1 MAEGQYKFSISLDD
15 KQLKMDVAQ
24 AKKAFDEL
32 VKAAREAGVKIDE
45 SFDNPF
51 DKLVPPTNLP
61 RQTEAAAQSFNGL
74 NMATQQL
81 VRELPSATM
90 GLNTFFLA
98 VSNNLPIFAD
108 QIKAATEANKELVA
122 QGKPTTSVFKQII
135 GSLFSWQS
143 ALIVGVTALSMYGK
157 EIGNWVAN
165 LFKGKKAVDDMAE
178 AERQLRETRV
188 QGRINAQEEAT
199 NLMLTVK
206 AMQDSTRTIEERR
219 LAMQRL
225 QGEYPS
231 YFSNISEE
239 ILLYG
244 DLSGTINELV
254 TNMYNMQ
261 RARTALDRLIENK
274 ETIEMLK
281 GTAGYN
287 EYQNAQN
294 LFRGGGQKKHYIL
307 TNEIGSFEQT
317 KHYVDEGGLGTYTTP
332 EYEKLLKAQKSY
344 LNNLEAQGGKAAEL
358 AETIRKQFNGDIDAF
373 QKSLE
378 AANTALEADVK
389 PLVDEANAAERKRQ
403 AEEAKR
409 RQEEADRQR
418 RIAANAA
425 KSKQDKLSEMQEQL
439 AKDAA
444 KARTDATIAAMEEGL
459 EREKAQINAE
469 YDAKAQLISERE
481 AELKKLQKGEL
492 TDEQQA
498 DFQALRD
505 ANENQRAEAI
515 AQAENKAT
523 EAMQKTIDEQ
533 QALRERELDQMNE
546 YLIQYG
552 TFLERQS
559 ATKEKYA
566 RAIAKAQTE
575 GEKMALEQERDAIL
589 AGFEVVINGW
599 ADSIANASAE
609 VLQQMIDDAETALKV
624 AEQARDMLPD
634 SSTDDAKNLL
644 KQINTLRAQIALMK
658 QQLSGTKSEGDML
671 SSLKSQLPDIH
682 NAAQLAA
689 QTIAMLADNFRQLS
703 ESIDD
708 EKLKEASAQLSSVSQ
723 NFSAAASGAAS
734 GGWIGAIIGGAT
746 DMLAQTV
753 EAITNTAVEADE
765 AMNNALNF
773 AREYQQILLTI
784 SESDYDSV
792 FGTYAS
798 AKAQDAFSK
807 ATEALAAYNNAVTEE
822 LNETADKN
830 ARSWGAL
837 VFGGLWL
844 GKKTTDLQKE
854 LAAAQEKGYNALQGM
869 MVKTKDLSGWA
880 NFWGAEDEYTALAD
894 LVPELWSEDGLFNVD
909 AARAFLESNTQI
921 TAEQRKQI
929 ENAIELQERY
939 DDAVAAIDRELQ
951 SIFGSLSA
959 DITDAIFDSVRNG
972 TNAWDTFY
980 EKASGVI
987 DKLGKQM
994 LQEVFVQAYF
1004 DQYLE
1009 RLRDAYG
1016 KENPQEELALIT
1028 SEMFANMGEMVEA
1041 ATKAAAEW
1049 DENARDMGFNPESVD
1064 STTKT
1069 KGVAQASQD
1078 SVNELNGRMTAIQ
1091 GMTGSLVEGQ
1101 RQLINNSSQALTYLA
1116 GIESNTAELRQMRQD
1131 IGAMRK
1137 DISDISTRGVVTR

>member
-74 NMATQQL
+74 NMATQSL
-81 VRELPSATM
+81 VRELPAATM

-108 QIKAATEANKELVA
+108 QIKAAAEANKELVA

-157 EIGNWVAN
+157 EIGNWVAS
-165 LFKGKKAVDDMAE
+165 LFKGKKAVDAMAE
-178 AERQLRETRV
+178 AQKGLSEAIQKDGLSIGDNIVKLKQLSREYRSL
-188 QGRINAQEEAT
+188 GDNMNA
-199 NLMLTVK
+199 
-206 AMQDSTRTIEERR
+206 
-219 LAMQRL
+219 
-225 QGEYPS
+225 
-231 YFSNISEE
+231 
-239 ILLYG
+239 
-244 DLSGTINELV
+244 
-254 TNMYNMQ
+254 
-261 RARTALDRLIENK
+261 
-274 ETIEMLK
+274 
-281 GTAGYN
+281 
-287 EYQNAQN
+287 
-294 LFRGGGQKKHYIL
+294 
-307 TNEIGSFEQT
+307 
-317 KHYVDEGGLGTYTTP
+317 
-332 EYEKLLKAQKSY
+332 
-344 LNNLEAQGGKAAEL
+344 
-358 AETIRKQFNGDIDAF
+358 RKQFILDNKSAFDDLGVSVKSVTDANTLLIEQTPYFIEALRLQAQAAAAKRLAEEKFAEREQKNIELEKAKQELENTPKSVSVGPMYERTRFGVRQVGERFAENPAYQRAADNVAALEQEVADIDKLANSYF
-373 QKSLE
+373 DIS
-378 AANTALEADVK
+378 AAHL
-389 PLVDEANAAERKRQ
+389 NAA
-403 AEEAKR
+403 AEKLKTAGIKTKD
-409 RQEEADRQR
+409 EETPTIPTTPTAPGR
-418 RIAANAA
+418 
-425 KSKQDKLSEMQEQL
+425 DKLKEMQEQL

-444 KARTDATIAAMEEGL
+444 EARTDATIAAMEEGL

-505 ANENQRAEAI
+505 ANESQRAESI
-515 AQAENKAT
+515 AQAEDKAT
-523 EAMQKTIDEQ
+523 EAMQKAIDEQ
-533 QALRERELDQMNE
+533 QALREREIDQMNE

-552 TFLERQS
+552 TFLERQA

-566 RAIAKAQTE
+566 RAIAKAKTE
-575 GEKMALEQERDAIL
+575 GERLSLEQERDAIL
-589 AGFEVVINGW
+589 AGYQVAIGEW
-599 ADSIANASAE
+599 ANSIANASAE

-658 QQLSGTKSEGDML
+658 QQLAGTTSEGDML
-671 SSLKSQLPDIH
+671 SSLKSQLPDIY

-822 LNETADKN
+822 LTETADKN

-939 DDAVAAIDRELQ
+939 DDAVAAIDSELQ
-951 SIFGSLSA
+951 SIFGSLST
-959 DITDAIFDSVRNG
+959 DITDIIFDSVRNG
-972 TNAWDTFY
+972 TNAWDAFY
-980 EKASGVI
+980 EKGSGVI

-1004 DQYLE
+1004 DQYIE
-1009 RLRDAYG
+1009 RLRNAYG
-1016 KENPQEELALIT
+1016 TENPQEELAQIT

-1049 DENARDMGFNPESVD
+1049 DANARDMGFSPEATDRASA
-1064 STTKT
+1064 T
-1069 KGVAQASQD
+1069 KGIAQASQD

-1091 GMTGSLVEGQ
+1091 GLTGSLVEGQ

-1137 DISDISTRGVVTR
+1137 DISDISTRGIITR

>member
-61 RQTEAAAQSFNGL
+61 RQTEAAAQSFNDL

-108 QIKAATEANKELVA
+108 QIKAVTEANKELVA

-135 GSLFSWQS
+135 DSLFSWQS
-143 ALIVGVTALSMYGK
+143 ALIVGVTVLSMYGK
-157 EIGNWVAN
+157 EIGDWVAS
-165 LFKGKKAVDDMAE
+165 LFKGKKAVDAMAE
-178 AERQLRETRV
+178 AQKGLSEAIQKDGLGIGDNIVKLQQLSREYRSLGDNMDARKQFILDNKSAFDDLGVSIQNVADADSLFISNTQAFIQAMMLRAQATAAQKLAEEKYEEFFRKREEYIAERNAGVLTQDKLVEAAAGIASPNAPKTSEAIMTAEEAYQKRIAEKKRE
-188 QGRINAQEEAT
+188 AQEI
-199 NLMLTVK
+199 K
-206 AMQDSTRTIEERR
+206 
-219 LAMQRL
+219 
-225 QGEYPS
+225 
-231 YFSNISEE
+231 
-239 ILLYG
+239 
-244 DLSGTINELV
+244 
-254 TNMYNMQ
+254 
-261 RARTALDRLIENK
+261 RTADAMFDVSADYYAK
-274 ETIEMLK
+274 
-281 GTAGYN
+281 A
-287 EYQNAQN
+287 
-294 LFRGGGQKKHYIL
+294 
-307 TNEIGSFEQT
+307 
-317 KHYVDEGGLGTYTTP
+317 DE
-332 EYEKLLKAQKSY
+332 LLKAAGFTPS
-344 LNNLEAQGGKAAEL
+344 GGGGGISNPKA
-358 AETIRKQFNGDIDAF
+358 TH
-373 QKSLE
+373 
-378 AANTALEADVK
+378 
-389 PLVDEANAAERKRQ
+389 NAAG
-403 AEEAKR
+403 AEE
-409 RQEEADRQR
+409 QR
-418 RIAANAA
+418 L
-425 KSKQDKLSEMQEQL
+425 KKMQEQL

-444 KARTDATIAAMEEGL
+444 EARTDATIAAMEEGL

-481 AELKKLQKGEL
+481 AELKKLQNGEL

-505 ANENQRAEAI
+505 ANESQRAESI
-515 AQAENKAT
+515 TQAENKAT
-523 EAMQKTIDEQ
+523 KAMQKAIDDQ
-533 QALRERELDQMNE
+533 QALREREIDQMNE

-566 RAIAKAQTE
+566 RAIAKAKTE
-575 GEKMALEQERDAIL
+575 GERLSLEQERDAIL
-589 AGFEVVINGW
+589 AGYELAINGW

-644 KQINTLRAQIALMK
+644 KLINTLRAQIALMK

-671 SSLKSQLPDIH
+671 SSLKSQLPYIY

-822 LNETADKN
+822 LTETADKN

-844 GKKTTDLQKE
+844 GKQTTDLQKE

-921 TAEQRKQI
+921 TEEQRKQI

-939 DDAVAAIDRELQ
+939 DDAVAVIHSELQ
-951 SIFGSLSA
+951 SIFGTLSA

-972 TNAWDTFY
+972 TNAWDAFY
-980 EKASGVI
+980 EKGSGVI

-1004 DQYLE
+1004 DQYIKRLE
-1009 RLRDAYG
+1009 DAYS
-1016 KENPQEELALIT
+1016 KDNPQEQLALIT

-1049 DENARDMGFNPESVD
+1049 DANARDMGFSPEATDRASA
-1064 STTKT
+1064 T
-1069 KGVAQASQD
+1069 KGIAQASQD

-1091 GMTGSLVEGQ
+1091 GLTGSLVEGQ

-1137 DISDISTRGVVTR
+1137 DISDISTRGIVTR

>member
-1 MAEGQYKFSISLDD
+1 
-15 KQLKMDVAQ
+15 
-24 AKKAFDEL
+24 
-32 VKAAREAGVKIDE
+32 
-45 SFDNPF
+45 
-51 DKLVPPTNLP
+51 
-61 RQTEAAAQSFNGL
+61 
-74 NMATQQL
+74 
-81 VRELPSATM
+81 M

-108 QIKAATEANKELVA
+108 QIKAAAEANKELEA
-122 QGKPTTSVFKQII
+122 QGEPTTSVFEQII
-135 GSLFSWQS
+135 DSLFSWQS
-143 ALIVGVTALSMYGK
+143 ALTVGVTVLSMYGK
-157 EIGNWVAN
+157 EIGNWVIS
-165 LFKGKKAVDDMAE
+165 LFKGKKAVDAMAE
-178 AERQLRETRV
+178 AERQLSETRV

-206 AMQDSTRTIEERR
+206 AMQDSSRTMEERR

-225 QGEYPS
+225 QGEYPT
-231 YFSNISEE
+231 YFSNMSEE

-244 DLSGTINELV
+244 DLSSTINELV

-281 GTAGYN
+281 GTAGYSEWESRN
-287 EYQNAQN
+287 KAYDKVGREVKTVKKQV
-294 LFRGGGQKKHYIL
+294 GGR
-307 TNEIGSFEQT
+307 EQD
-317 KHYVDEGGLGTYTTP
+317 YVKVKTGEVEQIKL
-332 EYEKLLKAQKSY
+332 EQASEKLLET
-344 LNNLEAQGGKAAEL
+344 LEAQGGKAAEL
-358 AETIRKQFNGDIDAF
+358 VETIKDRFDGDIDAWI
-373 QKSLE
+373 KSIE
-378 AANTALEADVK
+378 AANIALEGDVK
-389 PLVDEANAAERKRQ
+389 PLVDDANEAERKRQ
-403 AEEAKR
+403 QEEAKR
-409 RQEEADRQR
+409 RAEEAARQA

-444 KARTDATIAAMEEGL
+444 ESRTDATIAAMEEGL

-505 ANENQRAEAI
+505 ANESQRAESI
-515 AQAENKAT
+515 TQAENKAT
-523 EAMQKTIDEQ
+523 EAMQKAIDEQ
-533 QALRERELDQMNE
+533 QTLREREIDQMNE

-552 TFLERQS
+552 TFLERQA

-566 RAIAKAQTE
+566 RAIAKAETE
-575 GEKMALEQERDAIL
+575 GERLSLEQERDAIL
-589 AGFEVVINGW
+589 AGFEVAIGEW

-658 QQLSGTKSEGDML
+658 QQLAGTTSEGDML
-671 SSLKSQLPDIH
+671 SSLKSQLPDIYD
-682 NAAQLAA
+682 AAQLAA
-689 QTIAMLADNFRQLS
+689 QTIAMLADNFRHLS

-822 LNETADKN
+822 LTETADKN

-939 DDAVAAIDRELQ
+939 EDAVAAIDSELQ
-951 SIFGSLSA
+951 SIFGSLST
-959 DITDAIFDSVRNG
+959 DITDIIFDSVRNG
-972 TNAWDTFY
+972 TNAWDAFY
-980 EKASGVI
+980 EKGSGVI

-994 LQEVFVQAYF
+994 LQEVFVQSYF

-1016 KENPQEELALIT
+1016 KANPQEELAQIT

-1049 DENARDMGFNPESVD
+1049 DANARDMGFSPEATDRASA
-1064 STTKT
+1064 T

-1091 GMTGSLVEGQ
+1091 GMAGSLVEGQ

-1116 GIESNTAELRQMRQD
+1116 GIESNTAELRQIRQD
-1131 IGAMRK
+1131 MGAMRK
-1137 DISDISTRGVVTR
+1137 DISDISTRGIITR